1 MDKLTSNNIVVVF
14 LYAPPVRIVDLY
26 THQCY
31 IESAREVKRK
41 REEVQQR
48 KRAAKRRA
56 QAVEDP
62 EPMDVLEELMDS
74 EDLIADPVAQPVEDP
89 TR

>member
-14 LYAPPVRIVDLY
+14 LYAPPVRIVDLH

-56 QAVEDP
+56 QAVKDP